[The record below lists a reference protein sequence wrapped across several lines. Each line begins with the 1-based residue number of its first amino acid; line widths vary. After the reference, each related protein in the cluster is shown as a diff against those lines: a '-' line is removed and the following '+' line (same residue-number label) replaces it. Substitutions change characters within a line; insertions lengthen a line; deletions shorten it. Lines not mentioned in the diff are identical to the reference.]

1 MSPKRLENVRIV
13 VVDDQED
20 ARTAV
25 GRYLSS
31 LGADVHTSD
40 EVDRALGLLPLME
53 PDLVITDI
61 RLPGKDGFDLLRAIR
76 SLDKP
81 SIRDVPIVAM
91 TALAEEID
99 EVKDPAPRFDG
110 FLRKPFTPDAL
121 LRVISELLHI

>member
-1 MSPKRLENVRIV
+1 MSPKRLENLKIV

-40 EVDRALGLLPLME
+40 QVDRVLGLLPTME

-76 SLDKP
+76 SQEKP
-81 SIRDVPIVAM
+81 SIRNVPIVAM

-99 EVKDPAPRFDG
+99 EGKDPAPHFDG

-121 LRVISELLHI
+121 LRVISELLQV

>member
-1 MSPKRLENVRIV
+1 MSPKRLENLKIV

-99 EVKDPAPRFDG
+99 EVEDPAPRFDG
-110 FLRKPFTPDAL
+110 FLRKPFTPDDL

>member
-1 MSPKRLENVRIV
+1 MSPKRLENLKIV

-31 LGADVHTSD
+31 LGASVHTSD
-40 EVDRALGLLPLME
+40 EVEGALSLLPTIA

-61 RLPGKDGFDLLRAIR
+61 RLPGKDGFELLRAIR
-76 SLDKP
+76 SLSEP
-81 SIRDVPIVAM
+81 SVRDVPIVAM

-99 EVKDPAPRFDG
+99 EANSDPRFDG

-121 LRVISELLHI
+121 LRVISELLHV

>member
-31 LGADVHTSD
+31 LGADVHTLD
-40 EVDRALGLLPLME
+40 EVDGALSLLPAVE

-61 RLPGKDGFDLLRAIR
+61 RLPGKTGFDLLRSIR

-91 TALAEEID
+91 TALVQEID
-99 EVKDPAPRFDG
+99 EGTDFAPRFDG
-110 FLRKPFTPDAL
+110 FLRKPFTPDTL
-121 LRVISELLHI
+121 LRVISGLLRV

>member
-1 MSPKRLENVRIV
+1 M
-13 VVDDQED
+13 
-20 ARTAV
+20 AV
-25 GRYLSS
+25 GRYLAS
-31 LGADVHTSD
+31 LGADVQTLD
-40 EVDRALGLLPLME
+40 EVDGALRLLPTME

-76 SLDKP
+76 SLDEP

-99 EVKDPAPRFDG
+99 GAAPRFDG

-121 LRVISELLHI
+121 LRVISELLQV

>member
-1 MSPKRLENVRIV
+1 MSPKRLENLKIV

-20 ARTAV
+20 ARTTV

-31 LGADVHTSD
+31 LGADVHTLD
-40 EVDRALGLLPLME
+40 EVDRALGLLPILQ

-61 RLPGKDGFDLLRAIR
+61 RLPGKDGFELLRSVR

-91 TALAEEID
+91 TALADTID
-99 EVKDPAPRFDG
+99 QANDFTPRFDG
-110 FLRKPFTPDAL
+110 VLRKPFTPDAL
-121 LRVISELLHI
+121 LRVISKLLQV

>member
-1 MSPKRLENVRIV
+1 MSPKRLENLKIV

-31 LGADVHTSD
+31 LGADVHTLD
-40 EVDRALGLLPLME
+40 EVDGALGLLPTMD

-76 SLDKP
+76 SLDEP

-91 TALAEEID
+91 TALAENID
-99 EVKDPAPRFDG
+99 EENAAPRFDG

-121 LRVISELLHI
+121 LRVISELLHV

>member
-1 MSPKRLENVRIV
+1 MGSKRLENVKIV

-31 LGADVHTSD
+31 QGADVHTSA
-40 EVDRALGLLPLME
+40 EVDAVLSLLPILQ

-61 RLPGKDGFDLLRAIR
+61 RLPGKDGFELLRTVR
-76 SLDKP
+76 SLDQP

-91 TALAEEID
+91 TALSEEID
-99 EVKDPAPRFDG
+99 QVKECAPGFDRV
-110 FLRKPFTPDAL
+110 LRKPFTPDAL
-121 LRVISELLHI
+121 MRVISELLEV

>member
-1 MSPKRLENVRIV
+1 MSSKRLENLRIV

-25 GRYLSS
+25 GRYLSN

-40 EVDRALGLLPLME
+40 RVDGALDLLPTVR

-61 RLPGKDGFDLLRAIR
+61 RLPGRDGFDLLRTIR

-91 TALAEEID
+91 TALSGEI
-99 EVKDPAPRFDG
+99 EQVKCFTPRFDG
-110 FLRKPFTPDAL
+110 FLRKPFTPEAL
-121 LRVISELLHI
+121 LRVISELLQG